1 MPDSL
6 QPHGLYP
13 CPWNIQGKNTGV
25 GYHFLLKDIFL
36 TQGSNLRLLQWQ
48 ADSLPLS
55 HQGSPHLLK
64 AQVAHKKT
72 RKRKQELRT
81 EVTKRQEN

>member
-13 CPWNIQGKNTGV
+13 CPWNIPGKNTGV

-55 HQGSPHLLK
+55 HLTTCINLVSFVYAYIFL
-64 AQVAHKKT
+64 
-72 RKRKQELRT
+72 
-81 EVTKRQEN
+81 